1 MYQNIGIGVPTV
13 SQLRKMVQGDELTW
27 RMYEI
32 GATCC
37 LNQCEKPTTTKRV
50 MKYKPTEIKE
60 LAAFIAAIRPGFKS
74 LIDGFLNRVEYTN
87 GEKAID
93 DLLQDCFHYML
104 YQEAVMKI
112 FSWLGIQ
119 MKDSYDTIKKISK
132 KKLKGEALKH
142 VEDTLTHHW
151 SSNIGN
157 LDNFEP
163 VYKVIKDSSRYSFN
177 APHALAMA
185 NDSLYEAW
193 AKAHYPSIFYETT
206 LNHYQEKG
214 NKNKVADLEREAMTI
229 FGYSIGSYEYG
240 KDNTKFT
247 VDDNTKTI
255 YPNLASVK
263 DIGEKAV
270 EDMVNIYKAG
280 NDNIIDAYLAIKGT
294 KINASVFRKMVKIGY
309 FKKFGTVKKLLQC
322 VDIIEYWRGKSKDVR
337 KTISKNDVTRLG
349 LDKIDYLKYVTDKTK
364 SGKESKQYKITNWRG
379 LVTALCNS
387 IPNEE
392 CESTQ
397 LANYQYEVL
406 GYVDRIDPKLE
417 WRYVCITNLNL
428 TYSPKFSA
436 YCIQNGKITEMKVH
450 KTIPRNDKRCKVSF
464 KQVPF
469 EEGEII
475 YIKDCK
481 KEPKKIKV
489 DDEWQIVPDTYEW
502 WIKDYYKVVTN
513 EKKEVS
519 DS

>member
-1 MYQNIGIGVPTV
+1 
-13 SQLRKMVQGDELTW
+13 
-27 RMYEI
+27 
-32 GATCC
+32 
-37 LNQCEKPTTTKRV
+37 
-50 MKYKPTEIKE
+50 
-60 LAAFIAAIRPGFKS
+60 
-74 LIDGFLNRVEYTN
+74 
-87 GEKAID
+87 
-93 DLLQDCFHYML
+93 
-104 YQEAVMKI
+104 
-112 FSWLGIQ
+112 

-142 VEDTLTHHW
+142 VEDTLTYHW
-151 SSNIGN
+151 SNNIGN

-193 AKAHYPSIFYETT
+193 AKAHHPSIFYETT

-214 NKNKVADLEREAMTI
+214 NKNKVADLEKEAMTI

-247 VDDNTKTI
+247 VDDDTKTI

-280 NDNIIDAYLAIKGT
+280 NDNIIDTYLAIKGT
-294 KINASVFRKMVKIGY
+294 KINASVFRKMVKIEY

-322 VDIIEYWRGKSKDVR
+322 VGIVEYWRGKSKDVR
-337 KTISKNDVTRLG
+337 KTISKDDISKLG
-349 LDKIDYLKYVTDKTK
+349 LDKIDYLKYVSDKTK
-364 SGKESKQYKITNWRG
+364 SGGQSDKQYRITDWRG

-392 CESTQ
+392 FESTQ
-397 LANYQYEVL
+397 LVNYQYEVL

-417 WRYVCITNLNL
+417 WRYVCITNLNK

-502 WIKDYYKVVTN
+502 WIKDYYKVVAN
-513 EKKEVS
+513 EKKEVN

>member
-1 MYQNIGIGVPTV
+1 
-13 SQLRKMVQGDELTW
+13 MVHGDELTW
-27 RMYEI
+27 RMYVI
-32 GATCC
+32 CATCC
-37 LNQCEKPTTTKRV
+37 FNLCEKTTTTKRV

-74 LIDGFLNRVEYTN
+74 LIDGFLNRVKYTN

-142 VEDTLTHHW
+142 VEDTLTYHW

-193 AKAHYPSIFYETT
+193 AKAHHPSIFYETT

-214 NKNKVADLEREAMTI
+214 NKNKVADLEKEAMTI

-247 VDDNTKTI
+247 VDDDTKTI

-280 NDNIIDAYLAIKGT
+280 NDNIIDTYLAIKGT
-294 KINASVFRKMVKIGY
+294 KINASVFRKMVKIEY

-322 VDIIEYWRGKSKDVR
+322 VGIVEYWRGKSKDVR
-337 KTISKNDVTRLG
+337 KTISKDDISKLG
-349 LDKIDYLKYVTDKTK
+349 LDKIDYLKYVSDKTK
-364 SGKESKQYKITNWRG
+364 SGGQSDKQYRITDWRG

-392 CESTQ
+392 FESTQ
-397 LANYQYEVL
+397 LVNYQYEVL

-417 WRYVCITNLNL
+417 WRYVCITNLNK

-502 WIKDYYKVVTN
+502 WIKDYYKVVAN
-513 EKKEVS
+513 EKKEVN